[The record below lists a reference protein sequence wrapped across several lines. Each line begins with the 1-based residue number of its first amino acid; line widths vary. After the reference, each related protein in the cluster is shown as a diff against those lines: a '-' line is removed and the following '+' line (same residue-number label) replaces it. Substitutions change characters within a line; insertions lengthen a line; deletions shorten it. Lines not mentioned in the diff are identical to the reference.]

1 MRLTRCLKTNS
12 KAVRFRVKWGMAI
25 RKRSVKWGMAEGAD
39 VVGDRPQKKLTPR
52 WWVISAVGDGVPTA
66 RAAGAG
72 RQGTRGSGCPQLR
85 RKRSAGPS
93 PARGTRR
100 RWRRP
105 QVPKWK
111 RRTKPCPC
119 LREPSG
125 RDPCRP
131 NIHPGGQLRLRCGA
145 SCGLCAGVLRKG
157 RGEARR
163 RSSSDFD
170 LVERGLPR
178 LPVAGLKCRAVG
190 GYLHPAPP
198 CRFPRQVPL
207 CFRTI
212 CGA

>member
-1 MRLTRCLKTNS
+1 
-12 KAVRFRVKWGMAI
+12 MAI
-25 RKRSVKWGMAEGAD
+25 RKRSVKLGMAEGAD

-72 RQGTRGSGCPQLR
+72 RQGTRGSGCPRLR

-93 PARGTRR
+93 PARATRR

-105 QVPKWK
+105 QIPKWK

-131 NIHPGGQLRLRCGA
+131 NIHPGGQLRLRRGA
-145 SCGLCAGVLRKG
+145 SAASAQACHGKG
-157 RGEARR
+157 GARRAR
-163 RSSSDFD
+163 RSSWT
-170 LVERGLPR
+170 LTR
-178 LPVAGLKCRAVG
+178 
-190 GYLHPAPP
+190 
-198 CRFPRQVPL
+198 
-207 CFRTI
+207 
-212 CGA
+212 